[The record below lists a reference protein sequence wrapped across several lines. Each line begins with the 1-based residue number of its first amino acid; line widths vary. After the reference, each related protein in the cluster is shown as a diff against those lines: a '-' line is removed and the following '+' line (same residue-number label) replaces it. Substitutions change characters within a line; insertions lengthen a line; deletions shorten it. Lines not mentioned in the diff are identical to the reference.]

1 MNTYILPDYK
11 IKTTKNYYRIKIEL
25 KNPIKFIHIFHY
37 QKEHFCRQRE
47 NTVYLL

>member
-25 KNPIKFIHIFHY
+25 KKSNKIYPHISLPEGTFLSA
-37 QKEHFCRQRE
+37 
-47 NTVYLL
+47 T